1 MRCPHCQSSRL
12 TVLKQPTE
20 LGYRRFQ
27 CRACRRTYNE
37 RTGTPFNF
45 LEYPTDLVCLVVLWR
60 LRYTLSLRD
69 VVELCLLRG
78 VELTHETVRDWEQRF
93 APYLTS
99 AMKQRR
105 RGKCSSRWHVDETY
119 VKVRGQ
125 WVYYYRAIDRD
136 GNLVDT
142 MMSATRSKKAAIRF
156 FRQAQQTTGVKPTCV
171 TTDKLASYRKAIRK
185 ACGRKVVHRTS
196 KYLNNRLE
204 QDHRGIK
211 RRYGPTLG
219 FKSFDCA
226 ATFCTAVDEARQLLR
241 PRTTMKETLSLAQGR
256 AHFQHAVT
264 DFQQIFLSC
273 PVADARRK
281 SRLAA

>member
-1 MRCPHCQSSRL
+1 MPDQIHHTMRCPHCQSSRI
-12 TVLKQPTE
+12 TRLKTPTE

-27 CRACRRTYNE
+27 CRMCRRVYNE

-45 LEYPTDLVCLVVLWR
+45 LEFPTDLVCLVVLWR

-93 APYLTS
+93 APYLTDQL
-99 AMKQRR
+99 KKRR
-105 RGKCSSRWHVDETY
+105 RGKCTSRWHVDETY

-156 FRQAQQTTGVKPTCV
+156 FKQAMHTTGVKPTLRHDGQIGLLPQSDPQSV
-171 TTDKLASYRKAIRK
+171 WPEGDPPHQQIPEQSP
-185 ACGRKVVHRTS
+185 RTGS
-196 KYLNNRLE
+196 PRHQKPPP
-204 QDHRGIK
+204 RGIS
-211 RRYGPTLG
+211 T
-219 FKSFDCA
+219 
-226 ATFCTAVDEARQLLR
+226 
-241 PRTTMKETLSLAQGR
+241 
-256 AHFQHAVT
+256 
-264 DFQQIFLSC
+264 
-273 PVADARRK
+273 
-281 SRLAA
+281 